1 GGDFRVSGPGLLTS
15 GELETILV
23 ERVSLLIR
31 PDIFASIMARRP
43 LNRAMKSFTATEV
56 RAQSPGAEVP
66 VQLDGEL
73 WGHLPMSFRIEPAA
87 LNVIR

>member
-1 GGDFRVSGPGLLTS
+1 
-15 GELETILV
+15 
-23 ERVSLLIR
+23 
-31 PDIFASIMARRP
+31 MARRP
-43 LNRAMKSFTATEV
+43 LNRAMKSFSATEV
-56 RAQSPGAEVP
+56 SARSSDGEVP

>member
-1 GGDFRVSGPGLLTS
+1 
-15 GELETILV
+15 
-23 ERVSLLIR
+23 VSLLIR

-43 LNRAMKSFTATEV
+43 LNRTMKSFTATEI